1 MPPQLRQKKN
11 INSQRK
17 DILSKIGAHLK
28 VGIEFNY
35 LIWLSIILII
45 VNLVSLIRNLF
56 SCVRLFFY

>member
-17 DILSKIGAHLK
+17 DILSKIRARLK

-45 VNLVSLIRNLF
+45 VKVVSLIRNLF
-56 SCVRLFFY
+56 SCVR